1 MAKYKL
7 ETPQERVVREHNDR
21 LKRLAK
27 DILNLKYDD
36 IKIDLIISSLNFL
49 NDDQLEKIEV
59 KSIIERQQDEKENL
73 GAVDYVQ

>member
-49 NDDQLEKIEV
+49 NSEQLETIEV

>member
-36 IKIDLIISSLNFL
+36 IKINLIISSLNFL
-49 NDDQLEKIEV
+49 DSEQLETIEV

-73 GAVDYVQ
+73 GVVDYVQ

>member
-49 NDDQLEKIEV
+49 DSEQLETIEV

-73 GAVDYVQ
+73 GVVDYVQ

>member
-36 IKIDLIISSLNFL
+36 IKIDLIVSSLNFL
-49 NDDQLEKIEV
+49 NSEQLETIEV

>member
-49 NDDQLEKIEV
+49 NSEQLETIEV

-73 GAVDYVQ
+73 GAIDYVQ